1 LFLCPLNEEILSNS
15 DLFDVLANLDLLVPV
30 EAREVDDKTED
41 GLLENARKVGRILL
55 DQI

>member
-1 LFLCPLNEEILSNS
+1 LSNS